1 MDFVLF
7 REAEDD
13 LVEKPPR
20 EAELFVFD
28 NCSKGIGKIYRTMS
42 QNHLIEMVLFSTH
55 NICFG

>member
-1 MDFVLF
+1 MFMSHKKGTWLIWILFLF

-28 NCSKGIGKIYRTMS
+28 NCSKGIGKIYMTLS
-42 QNHLIEMVLFSTH
+42 H
-55 NICFG
+55 